1 MLLKDLK
8 TKSLKEQEIKQNFH
22 DKGKFR
28 EPTTTGKGEDRAY
41 VELTNLDTLWFN
53 TGTRCNLQCKNCYI
67 ESSPTN
73 DELLYITTDE
83 VKTYLDEIRDL
94 ELSTKQISFTGGE
107 PFLNKD
113 MVPIL
118 DLCLERGFNVLV
130 LTNAYR
136 AIDKHFDELDA
147 LNKKYP
153 GKLTL
158 RISLDH
164 HKESVHERERGPKT
178 FNRTLTTMNTLS
190 KMGFNLAVAGRSLEN
205 ESRNEALQ
213 GYQSILDEYE
223 VGITVIG
230 GENIV
235 IFPEMTTDQDVPEI
249 TTDCWDIL
257 NIKAEHQMCATER
270 MVVKRKGTDIPVVLP
285 CTLIAYDEQFE
296 LGTTLKESFQKV
308 YLNHPYC
315 AQFCVLGGASC
326 SA

>member
-1 MLLKDLK
+1 MLLDERP
-8 TKSLKEQEIKQNFH
+8 TKSLKEQEIKENFH
-22 DKGKFR
+22 AKGKFR
-28 EPTTTGKGEDRAY
+28 DPKTTGKGDERAF
-41 VELTNLDTLWFN
+41 VELKNLDTLWFN

-73 DELLYITTDE
+73 DELIYITTDE
-83 VKTYLDEIRDL
+83 VKTYLDEIHDL
-94 ELSTKQISFTGGE
+94 KLNTKQISFTGGE
-107 PFLNKD
+107 PFLNPD

-118 DLCLERGFNVLV
+118 ALCLERGFHVLV
-130 LTNAYR
+130 LSNAYR
-136 AIDKHFDELDA
+136 AIDKHFNELDD

-153 GKLTL
+153 NKLTL

-164 HKESVHERERGPKT
+164 HTAEVHERERGPKT
-178 FNRTLTTMNTLS
+178 FDRTLTTMNTLA
-190 KMGFNLAVAGRSLEN
+190 KMGFTLAVAGRSLSN
-205 ESRNEALQ
+205 ESRTEALQ
-213 GYQSILDEYE
+213 GYQSILDAYE
-223 VGITVIG
+223 VGITVSN

-235 IFPEMTTDQDVPEI
+235 IFPEMSTDQDVPEI

-257 NIKAEHQMCATER
+257 NVKANDQMCATER
-270 MVVKRKGTDIPVVLP
+270 MVVKRKGTDTPVVLP

-296 LGTTLKESFQKV
+296 LGNTLKESFQKV

>member
-1 MLLKDLK
+1 M
-8 TKSLKEQEIKQNFH
+8 
-22 DKGKFR
+22 
-28 EPTTTGKGEDRAY
+28 
-41 VELTNLDTLWFN
+41 
-53 TGTRCNLQCKNCYI
+53 
-67 ESSPTN
+67 
-73 DELLYITTDE
+73 
-83 VKTYLDEIRDL
+83 
-94 ELSTKQISFTGGE
+94 
-107 PFLNKD
+107 
-113 MVPIL
+113 
-118 DLCLERGFNVLV
+118 V

-136 AIDKHFDELDA
+136 AIDKHFDELDV
-147 LNKKYP
+147 LNKKHP

-164 HKESVHERERGPKT
+164 HTESVHERERGPKT

-205 ESRNEALQ
+205 ESRDEALE

-223 VGITVIG
+223 VGITVTG

-257 NIKAEHQMCATER
+257 NIKAADQMCATER
-270 MVVKRKGTDIPVVLP
+270 MVVKRKGTDAPVVLP

>member
-1 MLLKDLK
+1 M
-8 TKSLKEQEIKQNFH
+8 
-22 DKGKFR
+22 
-28 EPTTTGKGEDRAY
+28 
-41 VELTNLDTLWFN
+41 
-53 TGTRCNLQCKNCYI
+53 
-67 ESSPTN
+67 
-73 DELLYITTDE
+73 
-83 VKTYLDEIRDL
+83 
-94 ELSTKQISFTGGE
+94 
-107 PFLNKD
+107 
-113 MVPIL
+113 
-118 DLCLERGFNVLV
+118 
-130 LTNAYR
+130 
-136 AIDKHFDELDA
+136 
-147 LNKKYP
+147 LNKKHP

-164 HKESVHERERGPKT
+164 HTESVHERERGPKT

-190 KMGFNLAVAGRSLEN
+190 KMGFKLAVAGRSLEN
-205 ESRNEALQ
+205 ESRDEALE

-223 VGITVIG
+223 VGITVTG

-257 NIKAEHQMCATER
+257 NIKAADQMCATER
-270 MVVKRKGTDIPVVLP
+270 MVVKRKGTDAPVVLP